1 MSSANIPLQ
10 FEIFED
16 GKLLRTQ
23 VFTDQKIKIGRLS
36 SSHLQL
42 MDDSVSRM
50 HAVIEFPADGIPVI
64 QDLGSRQ
71 KTYMNGSPITREQ
84 LTSGATLTI
93 GRFDIRV
100 SFKRAQQAV
109 GSTAAA
115 SPAMNVPLYDPDDTG
130 DGPRMLEVLAV
141 WKDTVVTARHLNVS
155 ESFTI
160 GNEGDVDQY
169 VKTVL
174 PTQAPF
180 VVASHSASMISV
192 DVPDN
197 VQGEVMLKGEIYPI
211 ETLRTQGK
219 LVKSPQKNSGR
230 LKLPPTARC
239 RLVFDDVTLL
249 LNSVAAAE
257 KVGSGGFTR
266 LVEPVFLGLLAMA
279 AALHAM
285 FFTIVLSMPADASS
299 LALDRFD
306 LDDRFVEILREPEEE
321 KLEDMLKD
329 EGEDGDEGKA
339 ARDDSGKTG
348 KEEMEETKDRIA
360 IQGMEEEI
368 KFASKDERADIAR
381 KMAEDIAS
389 DVAADPELA
398 ALFGEGNQ
406 TIGTDQLSAL
416 GNLSGEVVGDS
427 GGAGGLGLAGIGAG
441 GGGFG
446 TGSLGAGRFGVKG
459 VGSGKGKGYGR
470 GVAGTGSRKAKL
482 PKVIPGRPLVMGSL
496 DPEIIKRYIRK
507 KRRQYG
513 FCYSQQ
519 LQRYKNLK
527 GTVKVAFTITGSG
540 RVVGAKVA
548 SGTDLS
554 NKAVQTCVRNVTAS
568 IVFPQ
573 PKGGGIVKVTYPF
586 RFKPN

>member
-1 MSSANIPLQ
+1 MSTTNVPVQ
-10 FEIFED
+10 FEIFEG
-16 GKLLRTQ
+16 GKLLKTQ

-50 HAVIEFPADGIPVI
+50 HAVIEFQEGVPVI

-71 KTYMNGSPITREQ
+71 KTYLNGAPITRET
-84 LTSGATLTI
+84 LTSGSTLTI

-100 SFKRAQQAV
+100 SFKQARNA
-109 GSTAAA
+109 GSPGQPVMATDI
-115 SPAMNVPLYDPDDTG
+115 PLFDRDDNG
-130 DGPRMLEVLAV
+130 EGPRALEVLAV
-141 WKDTVVTARHLNVS
+141 WHETVVAARHLS
-155 ESFTI
+155 EDEEFTI
-160 GNEGDVDQY
+160 GSERNVDQY
-169 VKTVL
+169 VETKLPLDTFVL
-174 PTQAPF
+174 AAHTP
-180 VVASHSASMISV
+180 SMISI
-192 DVPDN
+192 DVPDG
-197 VQGEVMLKGEIYPI
+197 VRGEVMLKGEVYAIDALK
-211 ETLRTQGK
+211 EQGK
-219 LVKSPQKNSGR
+219 LVPSDQPNSSR

-239 RLVFDDVTLL
+239 RLEFGDVTML

-257 KVGSGGFTR
+257 PVTSGGFFKAF
-266 LVEPVFLGLLAMA
+266 EPIFLGLLAMA
-279 AALHAM
+279 AALHGL

-299 LALDRFD
+299 LALDRFE
-306 LDDRFVEILREPEEE
+306 LDERFVEILREPEEE
-321 KLEDMLKD
+321 KLEDLLKD
-329 EGEDGDEGKA
+329 EGDDGDEGKA
-339 ARDDSGKTG
+339 ARDDSGKLG
-348 KEEMEETKDRIA
+348 KEEMEETKNRLA

-368 KFASKDERADIAR
+368 KFANKDERAQIAR
-381 KMAEDIAS
+381 DLAEDIQA
-389 DVAADPELA
+389 DLAADPELA
-398 ALFGEGNQ
+398 ALFGEGSQ
-406 TIGTDQLSAL
+406 TIGMDQLAAL
-416 GNLSGEVVGDS
+416 GNLSGEVVGES
-427 GGAGGLGLAGIGAG
+427 GGAGGLGLAGVGSG

-470 GVAGTGSRKAKL
+470 GVGKLGARKNKV
-482 PKVIPGRPLVMGSL
+482 PKVIPGRPLVQGSL

-519 LQRYKNLK
+519 LQRYKNLT
-527 GTVKVAFTITGSG
+527 GTVKISFTITGSG

-548 SGTDLS
+548 SAGTDLKNRS
-554 NKAVQTCVRNVTAS
+554 VQNCVRNVTAG

>member
-50 HAVIEFPADGIPVI
+50 HAVIEFQPDGVPVI

-71 KTYMNGSPITREQ
+71 KTYLNGSPITREQ

-100 SFKRAQQAV
+100 SFKRAQSARP
-109 GSTAAA
+109 AA
-115 SPAMNVPLYDPDDTG
+115 SGAAPATNIPLYDPDDTG

-141 WKDTVVTARHLNVS
+141 WKDTVVTARHLTVS
-155 ESFTI
+155 EQFVI
-160 GNEGDVDQY
+160 GNDGDVDQF
-169 VKTVL
+169 VKTAL
-174 PTQAPF
+174 PSNPF
-180 VVASHSASMISV
+180 VVASHSPSMISV
-192 DVPDN
+192 DVPND

-211 ETLRTQGK
+211 DTLRAQGK
-219 LVKSPQKNSGR
+219 LVKSNQQNSGR

-257 KVGSGGFTR
+257 KVGNGGWAKA
-266 LVEPVFLGLLAMA
+266 VEPVFLGLLAMA
-279 AALHAM
+279 AALHAL

-299 LALDRFD
+299 LSLDRFD

-321 KLEDMLKD
+321 KLDEMLKD

-348 KEEMEETKDRIA
+348 KEDMEETKDRIA

-368 KFASKDERADIAR
+368 KFASKDERAEIAR
-381 KMAEDIAS
+381 KMADDIAS

-427 GGAGGLGLAGIGAG
+427 GGAGGLGLAGVGAG

-554 NKAVQTCVRNVTAS
+554 NKAVQNCVRNVTAS